1 MINQLEAAKNLNNIR
16 NGYEIKK
23 DGFPKVKEADFKNVL
38 KNELEKTGCLDELKF
53 SKHASERL
61 SLREI
66 NITEDNMKNINEAV
80 DKANKKGLRESLVIF
95 NDVALIVNVKNRVVL
110 TAMKSD
116 NLKESIVTNI
126 DSAIIIN

>member
-1 MINQLEAAKNLNNIR
+1 M
-16 NGYEIKK
+16 
-23 DGFPKVKEADFKNVL
+23 
-38 KNELEKTGCLDELKF
+38 KF